1 MSEYDETAADA
12 GEIDVEQLKAEAQA
26 DADAA
31 GDDFDIV
38 FDADTSEA
46 GDASEGSDDVDVD
59 LNLGDDDSDGNGEEP
74 DEAADADEALE
85 AALAE
90 LREELEGKFGDWY
103 AVHTY
108 SGMEK
113 RVKQNIEARAES
125 MADTGGDDVYEVIVP
140 TEDVVEVRNNNRK
153 VVTRSVLPGYVFVRM
168 DMTDESWGV
177 VHHTPSVTG
186 FVGAG
191 QTPVPLSVDEVLN
204 MLTPSVKARIAAE
217 QVGSQ
222 PKQKKKVEVV
232 DFQVGDSVMVT
243 DGPFSGVHATIT
255 EINANTSRLRA
266 LVEILGRE
274 TPVDLEFR
282 QVSKVV

>member
-1 MSEYDETAADA
+1 MSEYDDNAADA

-31 GDDFDIV
+31 SDDFDIV
-38 FDADTSEA
+38 FDTESSES
-46 GDASEGSDDVDVD
+46 DEGSTDSDDIDVD
-59 LNLGDDDSDGNGEEP
+59 LNLDGDAADESEDEAE
-74 DEAADADEALE
+74 EAADADDALE

-90 LREELEGKFGDWY
+90 LRDELEGKFGDWY

-125 MADTGGDDVYEVIVP
+125 MADNGGDDVYEVIVP

-217 QVGSQ
+217 QVGEQ
-222 PKQKKKVEVV
+222 AKQKKKVEVV